1 MACCLGAP
9 TFIFIGSLNSQ
20 PSLLPPRITAQRRL
34 LLSSVATFG
43 LKYALIVI
51 SKHAANPIPLPLAV
65 LFSARITTTCGC
77 FPARLPESETLVN
90 VTILLVFGL
99 CVCIIFQDATKVPAA
114 RALPMQS
121 TIELAVFFT
130 FKLICCS
137 FRKC

>member
-1 MACCLGAP
+1 ML
-9 TFIFIGSLNSQ
+9 TFIVIGRLNSQ
-20 PSLLPPRITAQRRL
+20 PSLLPPRISAQRRL

-51 SKHAANPIPLPLAV
+51 SKYASNPIPLPLAV
-65 LFSARITTTCGC
+65 LFSAHASQQPGGC
-77 FPARLPESETLVN
+77 FPARLPESETSVN